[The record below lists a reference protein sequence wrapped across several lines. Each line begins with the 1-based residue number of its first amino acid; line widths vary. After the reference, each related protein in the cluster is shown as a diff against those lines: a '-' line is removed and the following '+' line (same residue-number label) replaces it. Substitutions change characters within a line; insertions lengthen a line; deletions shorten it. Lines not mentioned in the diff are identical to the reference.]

1 MFKLKSKFDYNIPN
15 RPRELI
21 TSKQFPYILY
31 LIKFKKE
38 YLISS
43 FNMIGSG
50 VIFDK
55 SKLEYH
61 HHFKCPIIKDTK
73 TIIHSFNENYDTDY
87 YPSIIIDNDKQ
98 LVSSTDRNNNLYI
111 SDISSKEI
119 LFTINLNELILPS
132 IIRDNNKFCNKEI
145 ININKKKY
153 FYFRLN
159 TEAGFRIACLDSDI
173 DSYNF
178 KNMKICS
185 TEKYFN
191 CENFFHF
198 KYQEENYLICKFIDN
213 NNENISTY
221 KMITPY
227 KFSIVDDMFNSK
239 NSFLNLEI
247 VGYNPY
253 HKNMFSIKINETLLN
268 LVLKKF

>member
-15 RPRELI
+15 RPSHLI
-21 TSKQFPYILY
+21 TSKLFPYILY
-31 LIKFKKE
+31 IIKIKKE

-73 TIIHSFNENYDTDY
+73 TIIHSFDENYDTDH

-119 LFTINLNELILPS
+119 LFTINLNQLIFPS
-132 IIRDNNKFCNKEI
+132 IIRNNNKFCNKEI
-145 ININKKKY
+145 ININDKKY

-159 TEAGFRIACLDSDI
+159 TESGFRIMCMSSDNNN
-173 DSYNF
+173 YNF
-178 KNMKICS
+178 TDLKVCNL
-185 TEKYFN
+185 TTKYQN
-191 CENFFHF
+191 CYSFHHF
-198 KYQEENYLICKFIDN
+198 KYKMEDYLLAKFIDN
-213 NNENISTY
+213 NSEVLMTL
-221 KMITPY
+221 KLITPY
-227 KFSIVDDMFNSK
+227 QFEEVDIMFTFQNS
-239 NSFLNLEI
+239 SDNLEI
-247 VGYNPY
+247 VGYDPY
-253 HKNMFSIKINETLLN
+253 NKNKFSIKINETLLN
-268 LVLKKF
+268 LAL